1 MGKRNGTR
9 DGSAARGRPFFAARQ
24 DKTYFFV
31 KRVDETLGS
40 IYLDNNE
47 IAVMKGLV
55 ELKSITVE
63 QLVDRF
69 SLEVL
74 AGSSQLS
81 RPIAKARVHRPGLEF
96 VGFFEYFPQEH
107 VQLLG
112 RKEITYLH
120 RLSEEERNL
129 RIGNIV
135 KYHPPCFIVTQ
146 NQDGLK
152 YLTKYCEEEGIPLLR
167 TPEST
172 SKFQDLVDGFL
183 AKALAAEMA
192 IHGVCVNVSG
202 IGVLLRGKS
211 GVGKSETAHTLIR
224 RGHRLVADDLVVL
237 KRINAETIL
246 GTHNGK
252 TKEFL
257 ALRSIGLINV
267 SRLYGRSAF
276 QDETRIV
283 LDIELTQWKQDA
295 LNNELELEPKYSE
308 YLDVKIPH
316 IEIQLQPGRDVAGL
330 VEAAANNWYL
340 RRQGYSAAE
349 DFMKRLEKG

>member
-1 MGKRNGTR
+1 LSK
-9 DGSAARGRPFFAARQ
+9 
-24 DKTYFFV
+24 
-31 KRVDETLGS
+31 
-40 IYLDNNE
+40 
-47 IAVMKGLV
+47 
-55 ELKSITVE
+55 LKSITVKE
-63 QLVDRF
+63 LVDRF

-74 AGSSQLS
+74 AGSSKLD
-81 RPIAKARVHRPGLEF
+81 RTITKTGAHRPGLEF
-96 VGFFEYFPQEH
+96 VGYFEYFPQAH

-112 RKEITYLH
+112 RREITYLH
-120 RLSEEERNL
+120 RLSEEERNHH
-129 RIGNIV
+129 IGNIV
-135 KYHPPCFIVTQ
+135 KYHPPCFVVSR
-146 NQDGLK
+146 NQEGLK

-167 TPEST
+167 TPMGT
-172 SKFQDLVDGFL
+172 SKFQELVDGFL
-183 AKALAAEMA
+183 SKTLAAEIS

-237 KRINAETIL
+237 KRINPETIL

-276 QDETRIV
+276 QEETRIV
-283 LDIELTQWKQDA
+283 LDIELTKWQQDA
-295 LNNELELEPKYSE
+295 LNNELELEQRFSE

-340 RRQGYSAAE
+340 RQQGYSAAE
-349 DFMKRLEKG
+349 DFMKRLEQG

>member
-1 MGKRNGTR
+1 VKLI
-9 DGSAARGRPFFAARQ
+9 
-24 DKTYFFV
+24 TYV
-31 KRVDETLGS
+31 GDT
-40 IYLDNNE
+40 
-47 IAVMKGLV
+47 AMKW
-55 ELKSITVE
+55 ITV
-63 QLVDRF
+63 QDLVDRF

-74 AGSSQLS
+74 AGKFQLQ
-81 RPIAKARVHRPGLEF
+81 RKILKPGVHRPGLEF
-96 VGFFEYFPQEH
+96 VGFFDFFPTEH

-112 RKEITYLH
+112 RKEINYLH
-120 RLSEEERNL
+120 KLSEEERNHH
-129 RIGNIV
+129 IGNIV
-135 KYHPPCFIVTQ
+135 KYHPPCFVVSR

-167 TPEST
+167 TSEAT
-172 SKFQDLVDGFL
+172 FKFQEMANAYL
-183 AKALAAEMA
+183 AKILAPEVA

-211 GVGKSETAHTLIR
+211 GIGKSETAHTLIR

-237 KRINAETIL
+237 RRINPEIIL

-267 SRLYGRSAF
+267 ARLYGRTAF

-283 LDIELTQWKQDA
+283 LDIELTQWHDNA
-295 LNNELELEPKYSE
+295 PHNELELEPKFST
-308 YLDVKIPH
+308 YLDVQIPY

-330 VEAAANNWYL
+330 IEAAANNWYL
-340 RRQGYSAAE
+340 RRQGYSAVE
-349 DFMKRLEKG
+349 DFMKRLEEG